1 MAVVVSPA
9 MAMNDTGPATL
20 LRAITSLGQKLIRSA
35 ELRIQV
41 RDVAAA
47 ARGADDVAHAR
58 AGLLADSHISLSE
71 RAPAE
76 ARLVLRIPADDFDA
90 ALDGVR
96 RLGTVRS
103 ENGSAGDVTREYS
116 DLETRLAV
124 KEQTADRLRSLL
136 LNRTGMLN
144 DVLTVERELSRVVTE
159 LEQMKTQRRD
169 YDRQVAMSSIVVT
182 LYTPGADGLAALRAS
197 MSESLSQMTDVLI
210 NSVSTVVYF
219 VTFIT
224 PWIILASLGWWC
236 VRIVRRAY

>member
-1 MAVVVSPA
+1 MRLPTRRRPFILGALVVSAIAVFAIGSRSMPLKRPANSFAESRVAMVVSPA

-20 LRAITSLGQKLIRSA
+20 VRAITSVGEKLIRSA

-76 ARLVLRIPADDFDA
+76 ARLVLRVPADDFDA

-103 ENGSAGDVTREYS
+103 ENESAGDVTREI
-116 DLETRLAV
+116 
-124 KEQTADRLRSLL
+124 
-136 LNRTGMLN
+136 RT
-144 DVLTVERELSRVVTE
+144 SR
-159 LEQMKTQRRD
+159 
-169 YDRQVAMSSIVVT
+169 
-182 LYTPGADGLAALRAS
+182 PGSR
-197 MSESLSQMTDVLI
+197 
-210 NSVSTVVYF
+210 
-219 VTFIT
+219 
-224 PWIILASLGWWC
+224 
-236 VRIVRRAY
+236 